1 MIKHFSPNST
11 TQTWI
16 KKKSGLKSPTSL
28 DPKQPLKAFG
38 NILIA
43 QGSLDNDSLSQCS
56 DIDQHE

>member
-16 KKKSGLKSPTSL
+16 KRKSGIKSPISV
-28 DPKQPLKAFG
+28 DYKQPLKAFG

-43 QGSLDNDSLSQCS
+43 QGSIDNPFDKNDS
-56 DIDQHE
+56 